1 VNAIAAAI
9 ISIVVTGIMFVAI
22 IYAIYSNWITA
33 SAQNIT
39 TTPPTNYTT
48 TTPTK
53 TGINATTILNAVN
66 NHTKSHNVTVTA
78 MVGR

>member
-22 IYAIYSNWITA
+22 IYTVYCNWITA
-33 SAQNIT
+33 STQNVT

-48 TTPTK
+48 TMPTK
-53 TGINATTILNAVN
+53 TGINETTILNAAN
-66 NHTKSHNVTVTA
+66 NHAKS
-78 MVGR
+78 